1 MKANFDEAKKIKM
14 IIIKIKG
21 GLGNQLFQYAAGR
34 AVALHHKLPLKLDL
48 TIFETDKSHNGYRL
62 DQFAIQAG
70 IATEN
75 EVADL
80 KGGNNVLISALRKV
94 GLVKRKSYFKEKG
107 SSYFDERVFKYNFIY
122 LDGYWQNELYFSDI
136 RELLLRELSPISS
149 MNDLG
154 CAYLECIKKS
164 NSVSLHVRRGD
175 YLKLKNIGLLDVDY
189 YMTAVDYIRKNIEK
203 PTFYIFSDDLE
214 WCKNSLGF
222 LEDCIYVDRTQT
234 EIDDLILMSF
244 CRHNII
250 ANSSFSWWGA
260 WLNQNPK
267 KTVIAPKGWL
277 LNDPGSSNVILSE
290 WVKF

>member
-1 MKANFDEAKKIKM
+1 M

-21 GLGNQLFQYAAGR
+21 GLGNQLFQYATGR

-48 TIFETDKSHNGYRL
+48 TIFKTYKLHRYLL
-62 DQFAIQAG
+62 DQFAIQAD

-75 EVADL
+75 EIIKL
-80 KGGNNVLISALRKV
+80 KGGNNVILSALRKT
-94 GLVKRKSYFKEKG
+94 GFIKRKSYIKEKR
-107 SSYFDERVFKYNFIY
+107 SSHFDASVFKNNLVY
-122 LDGYWQNELYFSDI
+122 LDGYWQNELYFKDI
-136 RELLLRELSPISS
+136 RELLLPELTSSSSIS
-149 MNDLG
+149 DLG
-154 CAYLECIKKS
+154 CAYLESIKNS
-164 NSVSLHVRRGD
+164 NSVSLHVRRGN
-175 YLKLKNIGLLDVDY
+175 YLKTKNINVLDIDY
-189 YMTAVDYIRKNIEK
+189 YMKAADYIRKNVAK
-203 PTFYIFSDDLE
+203 PTFYVFSDDLE
-214 WCKNSLGF
+214 WCNNSLGF

-234 EIDDLILMSF
+234 DVDDLKLMSF

-277 LNDPGSSNVILSE
+277 LNDPDSSNVILSD

>member
-1 MKANFDEAKKIKM
+1 M

-21 GLGNQLFQYAAGR
+21 GLGNQLFQYATGR

-48 TIFETDKSHNGYRL
+48 TIFKTYKLHRYLL
-62 DQFAIQAG
+62 DHFSIQAD

-75 EVADL
+75 EIIKL
-80 KGGNNVLISALRKV
+80 KGGNNVILSALRKT
-94 GLVKRKSYFKEKG
+94 GFIKRKSYIKEKR
-107 SSYFDERVFKYNFIY
+107 SSHFDASVFKNNFVY
-122 LDGYWQNELYFSDI
+122 LDGYWQNELYFTDI
-136 RELLLRELSPISS
+136 RELLLPELTSSSSIS
-149 MNDLG
+149 DLG
-154 CAYLECIKKS
+154 CAYLESIKNS
-164 NSVSLHVRRGD
+164 NSVSLHVRRGN
-175 YLKLKNIGLLDVDY
+175 YLNTKNINVLDIDY
-189 YMTAVDYIRKNIEK
+189 YMKAADYIRKNVAK
-203 PTFYIFSDDLE
+203 PTFYVFSDDLE

-234 EIDDLILMSF
+234 DVDDLKLMSF

-277 LNDPGSSNVILSE
+277 LNDPDSSNVILSD
-290 WVKF
+290 WVKL